1 MRLFNEEIIMDYV
14 LCWSLIYFVLVDS
27 ILVGIFDWLVYC
39 GCW

>member
-27 ILVGIFDWLVYC
+27 ILVGIFDWSVYR